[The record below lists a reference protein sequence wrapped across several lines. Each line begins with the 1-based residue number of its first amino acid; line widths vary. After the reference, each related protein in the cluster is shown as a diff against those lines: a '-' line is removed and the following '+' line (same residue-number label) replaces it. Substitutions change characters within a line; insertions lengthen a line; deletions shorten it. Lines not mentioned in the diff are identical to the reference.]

1 MSSPVPF
8 PSILFVWDFDWTIV
22 NCNSDEY
29 VPARFLGDDALRTR
43 LWSLIQA
50 RGTSAWHDCVAQ
62 VINEA
67 DATRRE
73 VLEAAASMP
82 FLVDVVGS
90 LTDARESGRCGQAII
105 SDGND
110 EFIGAFCERVGIG
123 ECFSHGIETN
133 LGRWES
139 AEDGRDVFSV
149 VHQSTKYGG
158 HDNEHCPPNLCKTQV
173 LRDILGKLEERP
185 RIVYVGDGSNGA
197 CPALNVLQ
205 EGDVLLAR
213 EGRRCTSPNSKS
225 GMLTDGENVE
235 KCQKEAEFAIMKS
248 LAKRE
253 VKEGKKRRCHV
264 HTWNE
269 GKELRTHVRNIL
281 NDHI

>member
-1 MSSPVPF
+1 MSSP
-8 PSILFVWDFDWTIV
+8 PSILFVWDFDWTVV

-29 VPARFLGDDALRTR
+29 VPARFLGDDELRTR
-43 LWSLIQA
+43 LSSLIQA

-67 DATRRE
+67 NASRRE
-73 VLEAAASMP
+73 LLEAAAEMP
-82 FLVDVVGS
+82 YLEDVLGS
-90 LTDARESGRCGQAII
+90 LTDVHGSGKCGQAII

-110 EFIGAFCERVGIG
+110 EFIGAFVERNGIG
-123 ECFSHGIETN
+123 RCFTHGIETN
-133 LGRWES
+133 FGRWES
-139 AEDGRDVFSV
+139 AADGRDVFSV

-173 LRDILGKLEERP
+173 LERDILGKLEERP
-185 RIVYVGDGSNGA
+185 RIVYVGDGGNDA

-213 EGRRCTSPNSKS
+213 EGRRGTRANSKR
-225 GMLTDGENVE
+225 GMLTDAENAE
-235 KCQKEAEFAIMKS
+235 KCEKEAEFAIMRS

-253 VKEGKKRRCHV
+253 GKEGKKRRCLV
-264 HTWNE
+264 KTWNE
-269 GKELRTHVRNIL
+269 GKELRTLVRNIL
-281 NDHI
+281 NDHF